1 MRRVATWLLPTL
13 CFGMGNGWAAVQSSS
28 APSEPTPS
36 EVAAAATASRS
47 SVSSIAPHLLDS
59 PAATQIKKLPKDVV
73 NARQPRRF
81 SQAAEREQA
90 MALDRNIDEIRVVAD
105 RDPDDVVRR
114 VAPFDEFRNRMENDR
129 RMTPA
134 DIAKFGLCFFGLCGA
149 NYGPDGAPVES
160 KAFTRSEAAKARSTL
175 ELGRVRGTVQ

>member
-1 MRRVATWLLPTL
+1 ML
-13 CFGMGNGWAAVQSSS
+13 CVVMGNGWAAAQPSA
-28 APSEPTPS
+28 APSEPTPTN
-36 EVAAAATASRS
+36 ATAAGTSGRS
-47 SVSSIAPHLLDS
+47 GATTIPPHLLDS

-81 SQAAEREQA
+81 SQAAEREEA
-90 MALDRNIDEIRVVAD
+90 AALDRSIDEIRVIAD

-134 DIAKFGLCFFGLCGA
+134 DIAKIGLCFFGLCGA

-160 KAFTRSEAAKARSTL
+160 KAFTRGEAAKARSTL
-175 ELGRVRGTVQ
+175 DLGRVRGTVQ